1 MSVYKALLVE
11 DEVWAMINLRDKL
24 QNFPEIEIIAEA
36 KSIEEAKRI
45 LSKSDPHVIFLDI
58 QLKDGTGF
66 DLLNEVEY
74 SGKIIFVTAFDEHAI
89 RAFEINALDYI
100 MKPISEKRLG
110 NAIKRIHLTNVPI
123 KTAPPEKF
131 NKDDRIMVS
140 NKDFINF
147 INISDIKLIS
157 SAQDYTSVSTIQKRN
172 YLVLRTMNEWEQRLP
187 DNIFCR
193 IHRSYIINFNY
204 IEKTQKLSSNS
215 ANIYLEG
222 FEEPFKVS
230 KNYYQ
235 RIKQRYLK

>member
-11 DEVWAMINLRDKL
+11 DEFWAMVNLRDKL
-24 QNFPEIEIIAEA
+24 SNFPEIEIIGEAQNIKEA
-36 KSIEEAKRI
+36 KKI
-45 LSKSDPHVIFLDI
+45 LSEKDPHVIFLDI

-74 SGKIIFVTAFDEHAI
+74 NGKIIFVTAFDEHAI

-110 NAIKRIHLTNVPI
+110 NAIKRIHLTNLPI
-123 KTAPPEKF
+123 KEVPPERF

-147 INISDIKLIS
+147 ICISDILLIS
-157 SAQDYTSVSTIQKRN
+157 SAQDYTSVSTTQMKK
-172 YLVLRTMNEWEQRLP
+172 YLVLRTMNEWEERLP
-187 DNIFCR
+187 ENIFCR
-193 IHRSYIINFNY
+193 IHRSHIINFNY

-215 ANIYLEG
+215 ANIYLKG

-235 RIKQRYLK
+235 RIKQKYLK